1 MPSLFI
7 GNQNDMVKKV
17 LSVLASATLITG
29 SVTSTSAWTYNKTKT
44 ATTKKHENDECKIQ
58 PYGSIIYNS
67 RHIWGDDAKYGL
79 FINFYITPRMYNW
92 LDLAIEGQTRG
103 GSTALNLFHKVF
115 LDQRA
120 KTPLEWRNMLKNYD
134 TKIKKID
141 KQYRNHKFEDDL
153 LKYLSFQESGSSYKE
168 QVENFYS
175 LFSGSKSSS
184 YRSHS
189 VDPMEKSYPNL
200 NSTFRT
206 QGAILQLAFS
216 NYGSKDFPD
225 WSWDFWNTRIMVW
238 NNNNDLLSH
247 YYYQTYDKGLDKD
260 PSSLFIPVKNKKSIV
275 LRDIRSN
282 FYEAIKDQ
290 FGFQGYSDIEEI
302 IKLDPSIWNL
312 EVDYVIGLQDAHL
325 KWYNYYSQQLQI
337 FDINIYLVIVSV

>member
-1 MPSLFI
+1 
-7 GNQNDMVKKV
+7 MVKKLLIV
-17 LSVLASATLITG
+17 LTSVTLIAG
-29 SVTSTSAWTYNKTKT
+29 SVTTTTAWTYNKTKT
-44 ATTKKHENDECKIQ
+44 PITNEHENDECKIQ
-58 PYGSIIYNS
+58 PYGPNIYNS
-67 RHIWGDDAKYGL
+67 RHISLDDAKEGI

-134 TKIKKID
+134 TKIKEID
-141 KQYRNHKFEDDL
+141 KQYQNHKFEDDL
-153 LKYLSFQESGSSYKE
+153 LKYLSFQEAGTSYKE

-175 LFSGSKSSS
+175 FFSGNKNSS

-189 VDPMEKSYPNL
+189 VDPTEKSYPNL
-200 NSTFRT
+200 KSTFRT

-216 NYGSKDFPD
+216 NYGSKDVPD

-238 NNNNDLLSH
+238 NSNNDLLSH
-247 YYYQTYDKGLDKD
+247 YYYQTYNEGSSKD
-260 PSSLFIPVKNKKSIV
+260 NSSLFIPVKNKKNVI

-290 FGFQGYSDIEEI
+290 FGFQDYSDIEEI
-302 IKLDPSIWNL
+302 IKLDPSLWDL
-312 EVDYVIGLQDAHL
+312 EVDYVQGLQDVYL
-325 KWYNYYSQQLQI
+325 KWYNNYSQQLQI
-337 FDINIYLVIVSV
+337 FDINIYLVNVNV